1 MKTQGWTAIR
11 VMEPVDL
18 KIGDRNDR
26 VLHLQTVLK
35 LLGCYDGAIDG
46 DFGSKTQ
53 TAVNT
58 VQKFFGLSV
67 NGTFD
72 LQTWYALNF
81 WLPSSLQHS
90 IASKD
95 QDCFESSPISQKCA

>member
-11 VMEPVDL
+11 VMERVDL
-18 KIGDRNDR
+18 KVGDRNDR

-35 LLGCYDGAIDG
+35 LLGCYDGALDG
-46 DFGSKTQ
+46 NFGRRTQ
-53 TAVNT
+53 AAVSI

-67 NGTFD
+67 NGKFD

-81 WLPSSLQHS
+81 WLPSSLQNS
-90 IASKD
+90 IASGD
-95 QDCFESSPISQKCA
+95 QDCFEYSSISQECA